1 MRRLFYT
8 AAMLAIAV
16 GGPLQARAGDR
27 EIAEQII
34 NRLKVHRDT
43 GKLKDFTL
51 DLKVNEGVVLLRGN
65 VTQAEQKEAV
75 LAATK
80 GVEGVANVVD
90 QIEVG
95 TATVAKAKGDVN
107 PAIASEAKGESKG
120 NASQAL
126 ATDAKGAA
134 TKAIATATPQPVQ
147 DASKVKAAPAEAAKP
162 ANKVAEAAKPAPG
175 FSFRDALLANASKA
189 TANPKP
195 VVIPAEE
202 KKGEGA
208 FFDPASEML
217 QSDSIIK
224 TAATTEPGSV
234 PLPVFP
240 SQSVTGQAVTGQVG
254 FGRVAAGQ
262 VVPTQVGDAHVTSA
276 VVSALGNAQ
285 KEGQLK
291 GFGVDVNTR
300 EGVVHLTGRA
310 SSAEQRQMI
319 LALVREAPGVVDVV
333 ENIAIIPA
341 QTGMPQTQLQPMPL
355 TQPDGS
361 FVGPGGV
368 PARMVASRTP
378 GVPNPAAAIPGM
390 VPGAMMVNPGAQVP
404 YPSGQGFPGQMAAG
418 RGGVPAQMVPYQMGQ
433 GVPAQTA
440 SSCPPGGYPGAPVP
454 MAPYSGVGGGHDQAY
469 LPNYAWPGY
478 AAYPNYAA
486 VTYPQQYS
494 PTAFPYIGPFYPYPQ
509 VPLGWRRVSLEWD
522 DGWWYLD
529 FTDR

>member
-90 QIEVG
+90 QIEVR
-95 TATVAKAKGDVN
+95 TATAAKAKGDVN

-134 TKAIATATPQPVQ
+134 TKAIATATPQSVQ
-147 DASKVKAAPAEAAKP
+147 NAGKVKAAPTEAAKSANKMAEAAKP
-162 ANKVAEAAKPAPG
+162 ASG
-175 FSFRDALLANASKA
+175 FSFRDALLANAAKA
-189 TANPKP
+189 TTSPKP
-195 VVIPAEE
+195 VVIPAED

-217 QSDSIIK
+217 QSDSILK
-224 TAATTEPGSV
+224 TAATTEPGSI
-234 PLPVFP
+234 PLPVVPNQVVPTQFVP
-240 SQSVTGQAVTGQVG
+240 NQVG
-254 FGRVAAGQ
+254 VARVGAGQ

-319 LALVREAPGVVDVV
+319 VALVREAPGVVDVV

-341 QTGMPQTQLQPMPL
+341 QSGVPQTQLQPMPL
-355 TQPDGS
+355 TQPNGS
-361 FVGPGGV
+361 VVGPGGV

-378 GVPNPAAAIPGM
+378 GVPTPAAAIPGM
-390 VPGAMMVNPGAQVP
+390 VPGAMMANPGAQVP

-418 RGGVPAQMVPYQMGQ
+418 RGGVPAQMVPYQMAQ

>member
-51 DLKVNEGVVLLRGN
+51 DLKVNEGVVLLRGS

-90 QIEVG
+90 QIEVR
-95 TATVAKAKGDVN
+95 TATAAKAKGDVN

-134 TKAIATATPQPVQ
+134 TKAIATATPQSVQ
-147 DASKVKAAPAEAAKP
+147 NAGKAKAAPAEAAKS
-162 ANKVAEAAKPAPG
+162 ANKVAEAAKPASG
-175 FSFRDALLANASKA
+175 FSFRDALLANAAKA
-189 TANPKP
+189 TTTPKP
-195 VVIPAEE
+195 VVIPAED

-217 QSDSIIK
+217 QSDSILK
-224 TAATTEPGSV
+224 TAATTEPGSI
-234 PLPVFP
+234 PLPVVP
-240 SQSVTGQAVTGQVG
+240 N
-254 FGRVAAGQ
+254 Q

-341 QTGMPQTQLQPMPL
+341 QTGVPQPQLQPMPL

-378 GVPNPAAAIPGM
+378 GVPTPAAAIPGM
-390 VPGAMMVNPGAQVP
+390 VPGAMMANPGAQVP

-418 RGGVPAQMVPYQMGQ
+418 RGGVPAQMVPYQMAQ

>member
-80 GVEGVANVVD
+80 GVDGVASVVD

-95 TATVAKAKGDVN
+95 PAKAKGDVK
-107 PAIASEAKGESKG
+107 PAIASEAKGESRG

-134 TKAIATATPQPVQ
+134 TKAIATATTQPVQ
-147 DASKVKAAPAEAAKP
+147 DASNMKAAAAEAAKP
-162 ANKVAEAAKPAPG
+162 ASKVAEAAKPASKVAEAAKPASG
-175 FSFRDALLANASKA
+175 FSFRDALLANAAKA
-189 TANPKP
+189 TATPKP

-217 QSDSIIK
+217 QSDSILK
-224 TAATTEPGSV
+224 TAGTTEPGNIPSPVV
-234 PLPVFP
+234 P
-240 SQSVTGQAVTGQVG
+240 SRAG
-254 FGRVAAGQ
+254 AGQ
-262 VVPTQVGDAHVTSA
+262 VVPTQVGDSHVTNA
-276 VVSALGNAQ
+276 VVTALGNAQ

-300 EGVVHLTGRA
+300 EGVVHLTGRV
-310 SSAEQRQMI
+310 SSAEQRQTI

-333 ENIAIIPA
+333 ENIAIIPP
-341 QTGMPQTQLQPMPL
+341 QTGAPQTQLQPMPL

-361 FVGPGGV
+361 FVGQGGV
-368 PARMVASRTP
+368 PARMVASRTQ
-378 GVPNPAAAIPGM
+378 GFPNPAAAIPGM
-390 VPGAMMVNPGAQVP
+390 IPGAMMANPGAQVP
-404 YPSGQGFPGQMAAG
+404 YPAGQGFPGQMAAG